1 MPVTDYHK
9 MVEKERRRFAKSS
22 EERVTRNRP
31 RTQGAR
37 RNIRLGIASAD
48 TQQIGYKGKFAST
61 GGGIQTTKSKF
72 Y

>member
-1 MPVTDYHK
+1 MISSRKAVNHSSARFACVPVTDYHK

-37 RNIRLGIASAD
+37 RNIRLGIASSD
-48 TQQIGYKGKFAST
+48 T
-61 GGGIQTTKSKF
+61 
-72 Y
+72 